1 MNKPV
6 EESGRLKSW
15 ISWQS
20 IFEASKVLR
29 ERKAAARLKYGDG
42 KPKELKRETH

>member
-1 MNKPV
+1 MNIQ
-6 EESGRLKSW
+6 ESGRLKGW

-20 IFEASKVLR
+20 IAEASKVLR
-29 ERKAAARLKYGDG
+29 ERKAAARLKYGDN